1 MERILIV
8 EDDASNN
15 QMLKDYLESHGYACS
30 QAYSGS
36 EGKLLFSLEKYD
48 LVLLDLMLPGIP
60 GEELVALFSEK
71 APVIVLSAKSG
82 LDSKVEVLSAGAED
96 YLCKP
101 FDLPE
106 LLVRIQVRLRRHRPT
121 EGDSAAEAQDEVAS
135 EQERYGTVQD
145 IAKSGPGGNI
155 SAQSKAMSGP
165 GGNISAQSKAVSGLG
180 RDISVQG
187 KAASVYEDA
196 VFENGK
202 AVSGQDRD
210 ISRQGEDFAESGM
223 AFPIGKTYKY
233 RDWSLT
239 PDTQEMTACG
249 EPVELTRHE
258 FLIMELLIRNP
269 RRVFTKQMI
278 YEYAWGEEYLAE
290 DKTINVHISNI
301 RAKLKKSGTDA
312 YIQTVWGMGFKL
324 S

>member
-1 MERILIV
+1 MGKILIV

-15 QMLKDYLESHGYACS
+15 QMLKEYLESHGYACD

-36 EGKLLFSLEKYD
+36 EGKLLFSMEQYD

-60 GEELVALFSEK
+60 GEELVTLFSQK

-101 FDLPE
+101 FDLQE
-106 LLVRIQVRLRRHRPT
+106 LLVRIQVQLRRGSRGADSGALGQEIAAPGPGRDLAQ
-121 EGDSAAEAQDEVAS
+121 EGAS
-135 EQERYGTVQD
+135 SVQD
-145 IAKSGPGGNI
+145 KDISPKREASAEPGG
-155 SAQSKAMSGP
+155 
-165 GGNISAQSKAVSGLG
+165 GLP
-180 RDISVQG
+180 
-187 KAASVYEDA
+187 
-196 VFENGK
+196 
-202 AVSGQDRD
+202 
-210 ISRQGEDFAESGM
+210 M
-223 AFPIGKTYKY
+223 GKTYTY
-233 RDWSLT
+233 RDWTLT

-249 EPVELTRHE
+249 ELVELTRHE

-301 RAKLKKSGTDA
+301 RSKLKKSGTDA

>member
-1 MERILIV
+1 MIV

-15 QMLKDYLESHGYACS
+15 QMLKEYLESHGYVCA

-36 EGKLLFSLEKYD
+36 EGRLLFSMEEYD

-60 GEELVALFSEK
+60 GEELVSLFSQRT
-71 APVIVLSAKSG
+71 PVIVLSAKSG
-82 LDSKVEVLSAGAED
+82 TGSKVEVLSSGAED

-106 LLVRIQVRLRRHRPT
+106 LLVRIQVQLRRRNRAGGKDAV
-121 EGDSAAEAQDEVAS
+121 EKR
-135 EQERYGTVQD
+135 QERDEFRRGETFRGT
-145 IAKSGPGGNI
+145 SGPLG
-155 SAQSKAMSGP
+155 SDVPPASDASP
-165 GGNISAQSKAVSGLG
+165 GLNTLPGSEGT
-180 RDISVQG
+180 
-187 KAASVYEDA
+187 
-196 VFENGK
+196 
-202 AVSGQDRD
+202 
-210 ISRQGEDFAESGM
+210 
-223 AFPIGKTYKY
+223 FPVGKTYTY
-233 RDWSLT
+233 RDWALT

-249 EPVELTRHE
+249 QPVELTRHE
-258 FLIMELLIRNP
+258 FLILELLIRNP

-301 RAKLKKSGTDA
+301 RSKLRKSGTDV

>member
-1 MERILIV
+1 MGKILIV

-15 QMLKDYLESHGYACS
+15 QMLKEYLESHGYACD

-36 EGKLLFSLEKYD
+36 EGKLLFSMEQYD

-60 GEELVALFSEK
+60 GEELVTLFSQK

-101 FDLPE
+101 FDLQE
-106 LLVRIQVRLRRHRPT
+106 LLVRIQVQLRRGSR
-121 EGDSAAEAQDEVAS
+121 GADSGALGQEIAAPGPGRRAWG
-135 EQERYGTVQD
+135 QER
-145 IAKSGPGGNI
+145 IAPGQERIAPGQERTAPGPGRDLAQEGAPSAHDKDI
-155 SAQSKAMSGP
+155 SPKREASAEP
-165 GGNISAQSKAVSGLG
+165 GGGLP
-180 RDISVQG
+180 
-187 KAASVYEDA
+187 
-196 VFENGK
+196 
-202 AVSGQDRD
+202 
-210 ISRQGEDFAESGM
+210 M
-223 AFPIGKTYKY
+223 GKTYTY
-233 RDWSLT
+233 RDWTLT

-249 EPVELTRHE
+249 ELVELTRHE

-301 RAKLKKSGTDA
+301 RSKLKKSGTDA

>member
-1 MERILIV
+1 MIV

-15 QMLKDYLESHGYACS
+15 QMLKEYLESHGYVCT

-36 EGKLLFSLEKYD
+36 EGRLLFSMEKYD

-60 GEELVALFSEK
+60 GEELVTLFSRK
-71 APVIVLSAKSG
+71 APVIVLSAKNG
-82 LDSKVEVLSAGAED
+82 TDSKVEVLSAGAED

-106 LLVRIQVRLRRHRPT
+106 LLVRIQVQLRRRR
-121 EGDSAAEAQDEVAS
+121 AEE
-135 EQERYGTVQD
+135 TT
-145 IAKSGPGGNI
+145 
-155 SAQSKAMSGP
+155 
-165 GGNISAQSKAVSGLG
+165 AVS
-180 RDISVQG
+180 RD
-187 KAASVYEDA
+187 
-196 VFENGK
+196 ENT
-202 AVSGQDRD
+202 VR
-210 ISRQGEDFAESGM
+210 
-223 AFPIGKTYKY
+223 KTYTY
-233 RDWSLT
+233 RDWTLD

-249 EPVELTRHE
+249 GPVELTRHE
-258 FLIMELLIRNP
+258 FLILELLIRNL

-301 RAKLKKSGTDA
+301 RSKLKKSGTDS

>member
-1 MERILIV
+1 MGKILIV

-15 QMLKDYLESHGYACS
+15 QMLKEYLESHGYACD

-36 EGKLLFSLEKYD
+36 EGKLLFSMEQYD

-60 GEELVALFSEK
+60 GEELVTLFSQK

-101 FDLPE
+101 FDLQE
-106 LLVRIQVRLRRHRPT
+106 LLVRIQVQLRRGSR
-121 EGDSAAEAQDEVAS
+121 GADSGALGQEIAAPGPGRRAWG
-135 EQERYGTVQD
+135 QER
-145 IAKSGPGGNI
+145 IAPGQEIAAPGPGRRAWGQERI
-155 SAQSKAMSGP
+155 APGQERIAPGQERTAPGP
-165 GGNISAQSKAVSGLG
+165 GRDLAQEGASSAHDK
-180 RDISVQG
+180 DISP
-187 KAASVYEDA
+187 KREAS
-196 VFENGK
+196 
-202 AVSGQDRD
+202 
-210 ISRQGEDFAESGM
+210 AEPGGGLPM
-223 AFPIGKTYKY
+223 GKTYTY
-233 RDWSLT
+233 RDWTLT

-249 EPVELTRHE
+249 ELVELTRHE

-301 RAKLKKSGTDA
+301 RSKLKKSGTDA

>member
-1 MERILIV
+1 MEKILIV

-15 QMLKDYLESHGYACS
+15 QMLKEYLESHGYVCT

-36 EGKLLFSLEKYD
+36 EGRLLFSMEKYD

-60 GEELVALFSEK
+60 GEELVTLFSRK
-71 APVIVLSAKSG
+71 APVIVLSAKNG
-82 LDSKVEVLSAGAED
+82 TDSKVEMLSAGAED

-106 LLVRIQVRLRRHRPT
+106 LLVRIQVQLRRRR
-121 EGDSAAEAQDEVAS
+121 AEE
-135 EQERYGTVQD
+135 TT
-145 IAKSGPGGNI
+145 
-155 SAQSKAMSGP
+155 
-165 GGNISAQSKAVSGLG
+165 AVS
-180 RDISVQG
+180 R
-187 KAASVYEDA
+187 E
-196 VFENGK
+196 ENTARK
-202 AVSGQDRD
+202 
-210 ISRQGEDFAESGM
+210 IY
-223 AFPIGKTYKY
+223 TY
-233 RDWSLT
+233 RDWILD

-249 EPVELTRHE
+249 GPVELTRHE
-258 FLIMELLIRNP
+258 FLILELLIRNP

-301 RAKLKKSGTDA
+301 RSKLKKSGTDS